1 MEGDD
6 YPPSLQ
12 RLSIGR
18 LPKLVAL
25 PLWLKGSANTLNF
38 LTIFD
43 FHNLVVLPEW
53 LSDLNSLQKLMIR
66 YCPRLS
72 SLPEGV
78 AHLTTLREL
87 EIVRCPNLRRSCERN
102 VGKDWPK
109 IAHIPLVKLI

>member
-1 MEGDD
+1 
-6 YPPSLQ
+6 
-12 RLSIGR
+12 
-18 LPKLVAL
+18 
-25 PLWLKGSANTLNF
+25 
-38 LTIFD
+38 
-43 FHNLVVLPEW
+43 
-53 LSDLNSLQKLMIR
+53 MIW